1 MLKIFRLLTTFSVIF
16 TQMHFI
22 IKMCMFDVE
31 EFYGIFVIC
40 IDVFLDFCKLEELFI
55 VSFKDSYLGNGRLV

>member
-1 MLKIFRLLTTFSVIF
+1 
-16 TQMHFI
+16 MHFI
-22 IKMCMFDVE
+22 IKMCMFGVE

-55 VSFKDSYLGNGRLV
+55 VSFKDSYLGNDRLV